1 MCEDMRLVMSAA
13 HACDSNQESL
23 HHLPINAQTAQAE
36 ADTNAEDINKTKY
49 IIDVTIKT
57 IIITIY
63 KSKICKNHFTP
74 SYDPGLLFITQH
86 SRACL
91 SLLPV
96 RREHQITL
104 RMRSNSSQNN
114 TESRTR
120 HSYTKPWVDT
130 LPLLTPVPSP
140 PGNSA
145 RCI

>member
-49 IIDVTIKT
+49 IIDVRIKT

-86 SRACL
+86 SRACFVPPAG
-91 SLLPV
+91 SP
-96 RREHQITL
+96 RT
-104 RMRSNSSQNN
+104 SNNA
-114 TESRTR
+114 
-120 HSYTKPWVDT
+120 SYAQQFKPK
-130 LPLLTPVPSP
+130 
-140 PGNSA
+140 
-145 RCI
+145 